1 MAELYKHLRIQKE
14 KLVNDRRTRQF
25 KIPSVK
31 RGDLVSHGQLLGG
44 FLEKA
49 IFEARKQGT
58 SNRDRFILKL
68 RYTGMLDIKHLEKH
82 GVEFLSQEGKD
93 ICIVFANEVGLA
105 QFADHLSR
113 LGLDDAEITYK
124 QILAALESVDNW
136 TRDDRESWSVK
147 YHGLPKS
154 PLFRLDVELW
164 PVHLSTHPMRLRLL
178 QEFSRWLDANNIRQ
192 IDHINLDSLLM
203 YRLEMN
209 PAQADLLFEHSDIRF
224 IDLLPQTGIKHA
236 QLNVDVTDIPNQLPS
251 PAANSARVCIL
262 DSGINTNHPLLKT
275 AIAESSSFVAGQE
288 GNDEAGHGTAVA
300 GIALYGDL
308 EACAESKYWKP
319 EFWLY
324 GGKVLFLDKN
334 TGETRFDEQTIETV
348 LTKAVAYFAG
358 LHGCRIFNLS
368 VGNSNA
374 PYDNRH
380 IKGIAYVLDKLAR
393 EYNVLFIVSAGNF
406 NGTENPPI
414 PAKSWR
420 EEYPKYLSCP
430 DAVIIDPAP
439 ALNVITVGSL
449 ARHNAHANEQRYPE
463 IHALTPA
470 AERQPSPFTRHG
482 PSIKGAIKPDLMATG
497 GNTASPMRT
506 EGKQWKADARG
517 MGVLTL
523 NHNFVGKTL
532 FKEISGTSFAAPYIT
547 HLAGRILNEYP
558 DSSANLLRAMLINHA
573 AIPMESIGVFTDADV
588 ETHKENHHRDLHRDV
603 IGYGC
608 VDTDTLFR
616 SSESAVV
623 LHAEDTIKH
632 DSHQFYELPLPEPF
646 LRSSR
651 AKREIRVSL
660 AYSPPVRTTR
670 LDYVATK
677 IFFRLVKGTSL
688 KEVQKSFNHSTQV
701 DTETRND
708 DSTSNRTVSAQLR
721 GKGTVQASV
730 WEFRQLSPKVK
741 WFVVVTRQDRPDWGE
756 ELCLEEETYA
766 LVVTVTDRDNADA
779 RLYTQIQNRIQIQE
793 QERAR
798 V

>member
-1 MAELYKHLRIQKE
+1 
-14 KLVNDRRTRQF
+14 
-25 KIPSVK
+25 
-31 RGDLVSHGQLLGG
+31 
-44 FLEKA
+44 
-49 IFEARKQGT
+49 
-58 SNRDRFILKL
+58 
-68 RYTGMLDIKHLEKH
+68 
-82 GVEFLSQEGKD
+82 
-93 ICIVFANEVGLA
+93 
-105 QFADHLSR
+105 
-113 LGLDDAEITYK
+113 
-124 QILAALESVDNW
+124 
-136 TRDDRESWSVK
+136 
-147 YHGLPKS
+147 
-154 PLFRLDVELW
+154 
-164 PVHLSTHPMRLRLL
+164 
-178 QEFSRWLDANNIRQ
+178 
-192 IDHINLDSLLM
+192 
-203 YRLEMN
+203 
-209 PAQADLLFEHSDIRF
+209 
-224 IDLLPQTGIKHA
+224 
-236 QLNVDVTDIPNQLPS
+236 
-251 PAANSARVCIL
+251 L

-275 AIAESSSFVAGQE
+275 AVAENSSFIAGQE
-288 GNDEAGHGTAVA
+288 GDDEAGHGTAVA

-308 EACAESKYWKP
+308 EACADSKYWKP

-324 GGKVLFLDKN
+324 GGKILFLDKN
-334 TGETRFDEQTIETV
+334 TGEAQFDEHTIETV
-348 LTKAVAYFAG
+348 LTNAVAYFAG
-358 LHGCRIFNLS
+358 LHGCRVFNLS
-368 VGNSNA
+368 VGNANA

-414 PAKSWR
+414 PAESWR
-420 EEYPKYLSCP
+420 EEYPQYLSCP
-430 DAVIIDPAP
+430 GSIIIDPAP

-523 NHNFVGKTL
+523 NHDFVGKTL

-558 DSSANLLRAMLINHA
+558 DSSANLLRAMLVNHA
-573 AIPMESIGVFTDADV
+573 AIPKESIGVFTEADV
-588 ETHKENHHRDLHRDV
+588 EAHKENHNRDLHRDV

-646 LRSSR
+646 LRSNR
-651 AKREIRVSL
+651 AKRELRVSL

-677 IFFRLVKGTSL
+677 IFFRLVRGASL
-688 KEVQKSFNHSTQV
+688 KEVQKSFNHSTQN

-721 GKGTVQASV
+721 GKGTGQASV
-730 WEFRQLSPKVK
+730 WQFKQLSPKVK
-741 WFVVVTRQDRPDWGE
+741 WFVVVTRQDRPDWGG
-756 ELCLEEETYA
+756 ELCLEEEPYA
-766 LVVTVTDRDNADA
+766 LVVTVTDRDNVNAQ
-779 RLYTQIQNRIQIQE
+779 LYAQIQSRIQIQE